1 MVSLNLDNNLT
12 SLEGRGDTPALP
24 NDFIGPSYG
33 NDVKTGIS
41 KFHLATMDGE
51 TPVVLTGLLT
61 ELPEMS
67 FTVNYED
74 GPGNEWQDTIA
85 NFTGNSLM
93 QIVNALGSA
102 NQGADWKNLVKVGT
116 WTKKVYNGYSISN
129 IPLKFRIYPSDTLGQ
144 SSFDTWFLNL
154 RRFAAIS
161 EANKMD
167 PGLLA
172 KNALSAYTNV
182 VTAGERAA
190 VADGFVTKINKVINP
205 NKNKSSEDMAAE
217 AEENYIKDKE
227 RNERAI
233 AIFNKAVSSAIGN
246 KFKIV
251 WRDGNGVSGILT
263 NKFNGGRFDINR
275 TIHLHYAS
283 DNSNDDQLAE
293 ATVGHIM
300 DPDIDPKKY
309 KGGND
314 RPFDLSNIT
323 SAFNQLEPKDFDNE
337 EEDKKSWERAK
348 AAVLNEIERLDTGE
362 SYNDHDTFAQNIKLI
377 GELANSVGEFL
388 VEKFNEYRVVNQF
401 NKDNALGEKLWY
413 LHLYENVIFNKDNP
427 LIVYISD
434 WSCQRSE
441 EYDMNIN
448 QPVYYEF
455 TINCV
460 LDQVYS
466 RGIWQKKLFKLE

>member
-1 MVSLNLDNNLT
+1 MALNNLDNSLT
-12 SLEGRGDTPALP
+12 SLEGRSNNPTLP

-33 NDVKTGIS
+33 NDVKTGVS

-102 NQGADWKNLVKVGT
+102 NQGAEWKNLVKVGT

-144 SSFDTWFLNL
+144 SSFDKWFLNL

-161 EANKMD
+161 KENKMD

-190 VADGFVTKINKVINP
+190 VADGFVTRINKVINP

-217 AEENYIKDKE
+217 AKENYIKDKE

-251 WRDGNGVSGILT
+251 WRNGNGVFGILT
-263 NKFNGGRFDINR
+263 NKFNGGNVDINR
-275 TIHLHYAS
+275 SICLHYAS
-283 DNSNDDQLAE
+283 DNSNDDELDK

-300 DPDIDPKKY
+300 DPTINPKEY

-314 RPFDLSNIT
+314 KPFDLSGIT
-323 SAFNQLEPKDFDNE
+323 DAFSQLDPEDFDN

-362 SYNDHDTFAQNIKLI
+362 SYNDHDSFTQNIKLL
-377 GELANSVGEFL
+377 GELSKSVGEFL

-466 RGIWQKKLFKLE
+466 RGIWQKKLFKLD

>member
-1 MVSLNLDNNLT
+1 
-12 SLEGRGDTPALP
+12 
-24 NDFIGPSYG
+24 
-33 NDVKTGIS
+33 
-41 KFHLATMDGE
+41 
-51 TPVVLTGLLT
+51 
-61 ELPEMS
+61 
-67 FTVNYED
+67 
-74 GPGNEWQDTIA
+74 
-85 NFTGNSLM
+85 
-93 QIVNALGSA
+93 
-102 NQGADWKNLVKVGT
+102 
-116 WTKKVYNGYSISN
+116 
-129 IPLKFRIYPSDTLGQ
+129 
-144 SSFDTWFLNL
+144 
-154 RRFAAIS
+154 
-161 EANKMD
+161 MD

-190 VADGFVTKINKVINP
+190 VADGFVTRINKVINP

-217 AEENYIKDKE
+217 AKENYIKDKE

-246 KFKIV
+246 KFKII
-251 WRDGNGVSGILT
+251 WRDGNGVFGILT
-263 NKFNGGRFDINR
+263 NKFNGGRVDINR
-275 TIHLHYAS
+275 TIRLHYAS
-283 DNSNDDQLAE
+283 DNSNDDELAN
-293 ATVGHIM
+293 AKPGNGHIM
-300 DPDIDPKKY
+300 DPNIKPEEY
-309 KGGND
+309 KGGSE
-314 RPFDLSNIT
+314 RPFDLSDIR
-323 SAFNQLEPKDFDNE
+323 SAFSQLDPQDFDN

-348 AAVLNEIERLDTGE
+348 TAVLNEIDRLDTGE

-377 GELANSVGEFL
+377 GELSKSVGEFL

-401 NKDNALGEKLWY
+401 NKSNALGEKLWY

-466 RGIWQKKLFKLE
+466 RGIWQKKLFKLDG